1 MIQLTARMVRSYKGA
16 AVSIL
21 LLFLAEQGRSLSQA
35 EMRRGTGYADEAIND
50 AVWMLREDGLL
61 TSAGR
66 YLWAL
71 TGGRMLPLGAE
82 EITAEDQEEEAP
94 AEDYE
99 DLGLG
104 PDDPELDLKLN
115 ESMNQ
120 SMESIHE
127 NDSLIH
133 ARSGNSGAA
142 TREGL
147 RGLGFYGRGLE
158 ELLAIQGLTMRE
170 VRWQKANSPN
180 LGCALARLKKRQA
193 WGTTGGE
200 RDGPKRDYSGGGEF
214 AEFVVT

>member
-21 LLFLAEQGRSLSQA
+21 LLFIAEQGRALSQA

-61 TSAGR
+61 AEAGR
-66 YLWAL
+66 YTWAL
-71 TGGRMLPLGAE
+71 TGGKQLPIGAEDPAE
-82 EITAEDQEEEAP
+82 EIP
-94 AEDYE
+94 ADEGGVLE
-99 DLGLG
+99 LG
-104 PDDPELDLKLN
+104 PDDPELALKLN

-120 SMESIHE
+120 SMQSINE

-133 ARSGNSGAA
+133 DRSGKTGAV
-142 TREGL
+142 TREEL

-158 ELLAIQGLTMRE
+158 DLLRIQELTMRE
-170 VRWQKANSPN
+170 ARWQAANSPN